1 MWRCL
6 PERSPSLRNC
16 IYASMQH
23 SRVCIFLWTRCLIR
37 PSGERS
43 HGMSSALI
51 TFGRVAYS
59 ARNFCEASRS
69 SARKVLVAEPDSAA
83 CLSSNGIFSLRS
95 DVGRRFEILMAGR
108 QLVGRPFHHFLEKQ
122 VHEQKQRLRLEYQQN
137 AILVLVV
144 IEMLVHA
151 AVLDQHHVAGLPFD
165 VAAVM
170 DVVAVALEHVEH
182 RAIEMTVL
190 LAGIERRVA

>member
-23 SRVCIFLWTRCLIR
+23 SRVCIFLCTRCLIN

-43 HGMSSALI
+43 QGMSSALI

-59 ARNFCEASRS
+59 ARNFSDATRS

-83 CLSSNGIFSLRS
+83 CLSSNGILSLRL
-95 DVGRRFEILMAGR
+95 DIRWRFEILMAGR
-108 QLVGRPFHHFLEKQ
+108 QLVGRPFHHLLEQQ
-122 VHEQKQRLRLEYQQN
+122 VHEQKQRLRLEHQQN

-144 IEMLVHA
+144 VEMLMHA
-151 AVLDQHHVAGLPFD
+151 AVLDQHHVA
-165 VAAVM
+165 
-170 DVVAVALEHVEH
+170 
-182 RAIEMTVL
+182 
-190 LAGIERRVA
+190 